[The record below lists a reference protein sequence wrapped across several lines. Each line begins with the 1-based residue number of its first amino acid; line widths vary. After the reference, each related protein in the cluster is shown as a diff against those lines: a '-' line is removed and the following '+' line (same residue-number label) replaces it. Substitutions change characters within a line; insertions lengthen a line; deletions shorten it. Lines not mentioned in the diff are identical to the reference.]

1 MAFTFF
7 IPCITGRGTQLTEEA
22 KLGHS
27 HFLYLSFISLFLIF
41 TAIEIDIRE
50 EIEDLNNDINVL
62 LDRMTTLQK
71 NSNSAIILKSMNI
84 ALVSK
89 AEQIKNL
96 SKISMTIAKV
106 EARKKG
112 NDISFNHIFSTL

>member
-1 MAFTFF
+1 
-7 IPCITGRGTQLTEEA
+7 
-22 KLGHS
+22 
-27 HFLYLSFISLFLIF
+27 
-41 TAIEIDIRE
+41 
-50 EIEDLNNDINVL
+50 
-62 LDRMTTLQK
+62 MTTLQ
-71 NSNSAIILKSMNI
+71 NSSNSAIILKSMNI

-96 SKISMTIAKV
+96 SKISMTISKV